1 MAGSKE
7 KGEKDKRNGP
17 HHYSA
22 EEEDYG
28 RDDGKGKGPE
38 EALLSETQG
47 PDKTIEQNKN
57 DIYN

>member
-22 EEEDYG
+22 EEEDYIW
-28 RDDGKGKGPE
+28 DDGKGKGPE
-38 EALLSETQG
+38 EALLSEAQS
-47 PDKTIEQNKN
+47 PDKTIEQDKN

>member
-22 EEEDYG
+22 EEEDN
-28 RDDGKGKGPE
+28 RWDDGKGKGPE
-38 EALLSETQG
+38 EALLSEA
-47 PDKTIEQNKN
+47 
-57 DIYN
+57 

>member
-7 KGEKDKRNGP
+7 KGEKDKRNGH

-38 EALLSETQG
+38 EALLSET
-47 PDKTIEQNKN
+47 
-57 DIYN
+57 

>member
-22 EEEDYG
+22 EYEDYG
-28 RDDGKGKGPE
+28 RNDGKGKRPE
-38 EALLSETQG
+38 ETLLSET
-47 PDKTIEQNKN
+47 
-57 DIYN
+57 

>member
-22 EEEDYG
+22 EEEDY
-28 RDDGKGKGPE
+28 RWNDGKGKRPE
-38 EALLSETQG
+38 KALLSEAQS
-47 PDKTIEQNKN
+47 PDKTIEQDKN
-57 DIYN
+57 GIYN